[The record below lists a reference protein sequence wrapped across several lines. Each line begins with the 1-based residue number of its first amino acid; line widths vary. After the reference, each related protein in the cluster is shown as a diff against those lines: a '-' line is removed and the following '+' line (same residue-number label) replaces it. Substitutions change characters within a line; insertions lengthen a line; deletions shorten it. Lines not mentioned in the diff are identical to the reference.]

1 MLSWLSNLWRQIT
14 GDINAVV
21 KWITGAIAAVYSFIQ
36 REFDAAY
43 HAALDAW
50 NFADSLF
57 RQAWA
62 YIVSVYHYAVAIV
75 DVVIHN
81 VIVWVQRI
89 WNDLYS
95 YAHGVYE
102 TLVSWVDFLKHA
114 IAVGLDD
121 LRRFV
126 INDVWNPLYHGLTDA
141 LRWITHEGAYVYYL
155 LTHPDKL
162 VALIGH
168 YLWAAWIQLL
178 KTYGRI
184 IGQWLLHSMRDLAGP
199 FLDILETILSGIL

>member
-1 MLSWLSNLWRQIT
+1 MINWILGIWRQIT
-14 GDINAVV
+14 GDINSVIR
-21 KWITGAIAAVYSFIQ
+21 WITSTIAAVYSFIS

-57 RQAWA
+57 KQAWA
-62 YIVSVYHYAVAIV
+62 YIVSVYNFARSIV
-75 DVVIHN
+75 DVIIHN

-89 WNDLYS
+89 WNDLYN

-102 TLVSWVDFLKHA
+102 TLVSWVDFLRHA

-121 LRRFV
+121 LRSWV
-126 INDVWNPLYHGLTDA
+126 INDVWNPLFNGLRDA
-141 LRWITHEGAYVYYL
+141 INWITHEGAFVYYL

-162 VALIGH
+162 AALLGR
-168 YLWAAWIQLL
+168 YLWSAYLSLL
-178 KTYGRI
+178 KTFGKV

-199 FLDILETILSGIL
+199 FFDILETILSGII